1 MAKPKVDQ
9 FLDLVRRSE
18 LVDRDQ
24 LNRVLARLKERAEGQ
39 PITDTDF
46 VAAQLV
52 EAGLLTQWQADKLL
66 EGRYKGFFLKKY
78 RLLALLGSGGMSNVY
93 LAEHVLMRRRVA
105 IKVLPKSRINDS
117 SYLQRFHREARAA
130 ASLDHRNI
138 VRAYDVDNEGDNHFL
153 VMEYVEGKDLQRM
166 VAERGPLEYAVAA
179 DYIRQAAV
187 GLAHAHQAGLI
198 HRDIKPANL
207 LVDQNNVVKV
217 LDLGLARFTGED
229 KASLTVAYDENVLGT
244 ADYLA
249 PEQALDSHGV
259 DARADIYSLGC
270 TLYYVLTGH
279 PPFPEGTLPQ
289 RLLAHQKQ
297 APSSIFDDRP
307 DAPSDLVDI
316 CLKMMAK
323 KPSARFQSAA
333 EVAEALGNWLRDHGY
348 SVGSAV
354 GSGTGSG
361 VAGTGRVTAV
371 VAEAKPALAVQEVK
385 QKDVASLPQARPA
398 PEPIVARLASD
409 SGAPRA
415 GTVAPSGPPSHT
427 DTVATRSAEAAKG
440 AESSIQVAP
449 AESRADSKKP
459 SDSKKTP
466 PAPSQSD
473 SQKRKKLLVA
483 KPLADELAKPQA
495 KPASSVG
502 SSGQPVAEGAPR
514 FQEPEESQ
522 SAVEFLSELSLL
534 SERRGAQ
541 VTVTPARLAG
551 LRSRPKRVPIWV
563 WVAVGAGS
571 LLALVMFVLALIMLR
586 H

>member
-1 MAKPKVDQ
+1 M
-9 FLDLVRRSE
+9 
-18 LVDRDQ
+18 
-24 LNRVLARLKERAEGQ
+24 
-39 PITDTDF
+39 
-46 VAAQLV
+46 
-52 EAGLLTQWQADKLL
+52 
-66 EGRYKGFFLKKY
+66 
-78 RLLALLGSGGMSNVY
+78 
-93 LAEHVLMRRRVA
+93 A